1 MGRQENIEIFENT
14 MSMCRIDPFLRSA
27 IKESSGA
34 QSLIPE
40 GDWVELPM
48 IQKGAAAK
56 VVVSRKRTLEAA
68 AGYARAGKRVC
79 VLNFAS
85 ASNPGGGVKNGS
97 SAQEEAICR
106 CSTLYMNLIQPDMW
120 SGFYTPH
127 RAAPDPLHSDDCIYT
142 PGVVVFKT
150 DSALGI

>member
-14 MSMCRIDPFLRSA
+14 MSMCRTDPFLRSA

-56 VVVSRKRTLEAA
+56 VVVSRKRTLEARRRLRQ
-68 AGYARAGKRVC
+68 GREARVRAEFR
-79 VLNFAS
+79 F
-85 ASNPGGGVKNGS
+85 GV
-97 SAQEEAICR
+97 
-106 CSTLYMNLIQPDMW
+106 QPRRR
-120 SGFYTPH
+120 S
-127 RAAPDPLHSDDCIYT
+127 
-142 PGVVVFKT
+142 
-150 DSALGI
+150 

>member
-56 VVVSRKRTLEAA
+56 VVVSRRLRQGREARV
-68 AGYARAGKRVC
+68 RAEFR
-79 VLNFAS
+79 F
-85 ASNPGGGVKNGS
+85 GV
-97 SAQEEAICR
+97 
-106 CSTLYMNLIQPDMW
+106 QPRRR
-120 SGFYTPH
+120 S
-127 RAAPDPLHSDDCIYT
+127 
-142 PGVVVFKT
+142 
-150 DSALGI
+150 

>member
-14 MSMCRIDPFLRSA
+14 MSMCRTDPFLRSA

-56 VVVSRKRTLEAA
+56 VVVSRKRRRRLRQGREARV
-68 AGYARAGKRVC
+68 RAEFR
-79 VLNFAS
+79 F
-85 ASNPGGGVKNGS
+85 GV
-97 SAQEEAICR
+97 
-106 CSTLYMNLIQPDMW
+106 QPRRR
-120 SGFYTPH
+120 S
-127 RAAPDPLHSDDCIYT
+127 
-142 PGVVVFKT
+142 
-150 DSALGI
+150 

>member
-85 ASNPGGGVKNGS
+85 APTQ
-97 SAQEEAICR
+97 AAELRTAPQRRRRRYAAARR
-106 CSTLYMNLIQPDMW
+106 CT
-120 SGFYTPH
+120 
-127 RAAPDPLHSDDCIYT
+127 
-142 PGVVVFKT
+142 
-150 DSALGI
+150 